1 MIPPH
6 RERAAFAL
14 ENLHDV
20 MGSTIN
26 ILMINRDDIPDVD
39 QWIVDQW
46 IDDLEADMEVIAEWT
61 DALRDNTNN

>member
-6 RERAAFAL
+6 RERAALAL
-14 ENLHDV
+14 ENLYDV
-20 MGSTIN
+20 MNSTVN

-39 QWIVDQW
+39 QWI
-46 IDDLEADMEVIAEWT
+46 DDLEADMEVIKEWT

>member
-14 ENLHDV
+14 ENLYDV
-20 MGSTIN
+20 MNSTVN

-39 QWIVDQW
+39 QWIN
-46 IDDLEADMEVIAEWT
+46 DLEADMEVIAEWT

>member
-6 RERAAFAL
+6 RERAALAL
-14 ENLHDV
+14 ENLYDV
-20 MGSTIN
+20 MNSTVN
-26 ILMINRDDIPDVD
+26 ILMINRDDIPD
-39 QWIVDQW
+39 VDQW

>member
-6 RERAAFAL
+6 RERAALAL
-14 ENLHDV
+14 ENLYDV
-20 MGSTIN
+20 MSSTVN

-39 QWIVDQW
+39 QWI
-46 IDDLEADMEVIAEWT
+46 DDLEADMEVIKEWT

>member
-1 MIPPH
+1 MIPSH
-6 RERAAFAL
+6 RERAALAL
-14 ENLHDV
+14 ENLYDV

-39 QWIVDQW
+39 QWIN
-46 IDDLEADMEVIAEWT
+46 DLEADMEVIAEWT

>member
-6 RERAAFAL
+6 RERAALAL
-14 ENLHDV
+14 ENLYDV

-39 QWIVDQW
+39 QWI
-46 IDDLEADMEVIAEWT
+46 DDLEADMEVIAEWT
-61 DALRDNTNN
+61 DTLRDNNN

>member
-6 RERAAFAL
+6 RERAALAL
-14 ENLHDV
+14 ENLYDV

-39 QWIVDQW
+39 QWI
-46 IDDLEADMEVIAEWT
+46 DDLEADMEVIAEWT
-61 DALRDNTNN
+61 DILRDNNN

>member
-6 RERAAFAL
+6 RERAALAL
-14 ENLHDV
+14 ENLYDV

-26 ILMINRDDIPDVD
+26 ILMINRDDIPD
-39 QWIVDQW
+39 VDQW

>member
-6 RERAAFAL
+6 RERAALAL
-14 ENLHDV
+14 ENLYDV
-20 MGSTIN
+20 MNSTIN

-39 QWIVDQW
+39 QWIN
-46 IDDLEADMEVIAEWT
+46 DLEADMEVIAEWT

>member
-1 MIPPH
+1 MIPSH

-14 ENLHDV
+14 ENLYDI
-20 MGSTIN
+20 MNSTIN
-26 ILMINRDDIPDVD
+26 ILMINRDDIPD
-39 QWIVDQW
+39 VDQW

>member
-6 RERAAFAL
+6 RERAALAL
-14 ENLHDV
+14 ENLYDV
-20 MGSTIN
+20 MSSTIN

-39 QWIVDQW
+39 QWI
-46 IDDLEADMEVIAEWT
+46 DDLEADMEVIKEWT

>member
-1 MIPPH
+1 MIPSH
-6 RERAAFAL
+6 RERAALAL
-14 ENLHDV
+14 ENLYDV

-26 ILMINRDDIPDVD
+26 ILMINRDDIPD
-39 QWIVDQW
+39 VDQW

>member
-6 RERAAFAL
+6 RERAALAL
-14 ENLHDV
+14 ENLYDV
-20 MGSTIN
+20 MSSTIN
-26 ILMINRDDIPDVD
+26 ILMINRDDIPD
-39 QWIVDQW
+39 VDQW

>member
-6 RERAAFAL
+6 RERAALAL
-14 ENLHDV
+14 ENLYDV

-39 QWIVDQW
+39 QWIN
-46 IDDLEADMEVIAEWT
+46 DLEADMEVIAEWT